1 MIIKNFEIKKYLE
14 KKNIFLIYGLNEGLK
29 EEIVKNFY
37 EVHQKDST
45 FRYTEKSVFANLEN
59 FYNNLYSQSFF
70 EKKKLIIV
78 TEVSDK
84 IKNEIDTI
92 LTKNLTEITL
102 IFISENLEKK
112 SKLRNLFEKDKNLV
126 CIPVY
131 KDENRTLSNIA
142 LSFFRNKKINISTES
157 LNLIVERSA
166 EDRKN
171 LNNELN
177 KIENFIDDKKKIEL
191 EDLIKLTNLTE
202 NYSFNKIVDL
212 SLAKNTKQTLR
223 ALNENIFAPE
233 DAIIIIRSYLT
244 KSKRLLKLT
253 KEFEKNNNIE
263 QVISSSRP
271 PIFWKDKE
279 IVKKQIQIWTTKK
292 VLGLIQK
299 IQKIELLIKKNSDL
313 SLNLLRNFIIE
324 QSTGTNN

>member
-14 KKNIFLIYGLNEGLK
+14 KKKVFLIYGLNEGLK

-37 EVHQKDST
+37 EIHKKDST
-45 FRYTEKSVFANLEN
+45 FRYTEKNVLANLEN

-70 EKKKLIIV
+70 EKKKLIIIS
-78 TEVSDK
+78 EASDK
-84 IKNEIDTI
+84 IKNEIDAI

-112 SKLRNLFEKDKNLV
+112 SKLRNLFEKNKDLV

-131 KDENRTLSNIA
+131 KDDNRTLSNIA

-171 LNNELN
+171 INNELN
-177 KIENFIDDKKKIEL
+177 KIENFIEDKKKIEL

-223 ALNENIFAPE
+223 ALNENIFAQE
-233 DAIIIIRSYLT
+233 DAIIIIRSYLA

-263 QVISSSRP
+263 QVISTSKP

-279 IVKKQIQIWTTKK
+279 IVKKQMQIWTTEK
-292 VLGLIQK
+292 VLRLIQK

-324 QSTGTNN
+324 QSTETNN